1 MKLSIHIKA
10 AKLSDLDDIN
20 RVIEAAVMG
29 WDLPERVKRLS
40 LSSYHYSECDFNNLE
55 IMVAID
61 RYLKVVGVVALEQ
74 TGINT
79 RLTDF
84 PPLTIHGFYVHPDY
98 QSRGIG
104 KILFNAVE
112 KAARQLQ
119 YKGLIVKAH
128 TSATRFFISQGM
140 KSLEIENTQKDY
152 PNQLIKI
159 I

>member
-1 MKLSIHIKA
+1 MKLSVHIKTA
-10 AKLSDLDDIN
+10 ELTDLDDIN
-20 RVIEAAVMG
+20 CVIEAAVKG

-40 LSSYHYSECDFNNLE
+40 LSSYHYSEYDFNSMEL
-55 IMVAID
+55 MVAID
-61 RYLKVVGVVALEQ
+61 HHLKVVGVVALEQ
-74 TGINT
+74 TDINT
-79 RLTDF
+79 CLTDF

-104 KILFNAVE
+104 KALFNTIE
-112 KAARQLQ
+112 KVAKQLQ

-128 TSATRFFISQGM
+128 TSATEFFISQGM
-140 KSLEIENTQKDY
+140 KSLEIENSQTDY